1 MSNEKIILV
10 GGGGHCKSCIE
21 VVESTD
27 KYLITHILDVPQKVG
42 ESILDYKINGTDDD
56 IDLYL
61 EDKRNSF
68 LLTIGQTKSAHLRKK
83 LFQKII
89 AKDGNL
95 PIIISSKALVSKR
108 TQIGRGSIIM
118 HAAVLNADVIVGE
131 NCIINNNVNLE
142 HDAKIGNHTH
152 IATNAVIN
160 GNCIIGNE
168 VLIGSNSVVLHGVNI
183 TDFTIIGAGS
193 VVVKDIVEPGVY
205 VGNPAKKIKSL

>member
-1 MSNEKIILV
+1 MSKEKIILV

-27 KYLITHILDVPQKVG
+27 KYLITHILDVPEKVG
-42 ESILDYKINGTDDD
+42 TSILAYEITGTDDD

-61 EDKRNSF
+61 EDKKNTF
-68 LLTIGQTKSAHLRKK
+68 LLTIGQTKSANLRKK

-89 AKDGNL
+89 AKDGNV
-95 PIIISSKALVSKR
+95 PVIISSKALVSSR
-108 TQIGRGSIIM
+108 TIIGKGSIIM

-142 HDAKIGNHTH
+142 HDAIVGNHTH

-168 VLIGSNSVVLHGVNI
+168 VFIGSNSVVLHGVKI
-183 TDFTIIGAGS
+183 TDYTIVGAGS
-193 VVVKDIVEPGVY
+193 VVVKDIEEPGIY